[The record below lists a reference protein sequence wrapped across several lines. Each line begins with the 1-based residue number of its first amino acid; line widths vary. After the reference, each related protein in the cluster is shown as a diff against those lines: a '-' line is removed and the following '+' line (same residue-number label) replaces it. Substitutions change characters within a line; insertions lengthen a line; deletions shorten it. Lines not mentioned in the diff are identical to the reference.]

1 MYAQG
6 AVAFADIGRQTQKSA
21 QIDVTVDL
29 RLDRIDCDA
38 TGGRVINNRGRQ
50 APGQRV
56 EQPFAGVWRRVLAE
70 QNRRL
75 AGIDDEALGIG
86 TVRLKRAGEF
96 LDVRAGLFAAE
107 SLVRKAE
114 VELCDLGIRLHGVD
128 YFEQGGNVDAVHKCG
143 PLNLSCS

>member
-75 AGIDDEALGIG
+75 AAINDEALGIG

-96 LDVRAGLFAAE
+96 L
-107 SLVRKAE
+107 SLKPPVSSSE
-114 VELCDLGIRLHGVD
+114 
-128 YFEQGGNVDAVHKCG
+128 EQSG
-143 PLNLSCS
+143 PRTVYSNIA